1 MSRPLLLTAAV
12 AKPSEFQHRL
22 TNAHE
27 TLVDR
32 MQGIVESERTLKLTH
47 LDAGKIIL
55 LPLGKE
61 VDQAWAA
68 AQRRGIAIDLHL
80 RLPVKVVTHA
90 TFQ

>member
-1 MSRPLLLTAAV
+1 
-12 AKPSEFQHRL
+12 
-22 TNAHE
+22 
-27 TLVDR
+27 

-47 LDAGKIIL
+47 FDAGKIIL

-80 RLPVKVVTHA
+80 RLPIKVVTHA